1 MATSTGS
8 SGRPGRSPGERR
20 YWALCANPSV
30 YRIEQAVRE
39 RVTDAWTTDGR
50 SIRAGD
56 WVLIWKGKGQ
66 GEHRGVVALGE
77 VLTDPQPLPD
87 ADNPYW
93 VEPPPPEQLRERVLV
108 RYVVPERLPLWE
120 PDSVLEGLSV
130 SRARGGTV
138 FHVTPE
144 QWDTLVDRVGGL
156 PLALAAGQQPV
167 HFVPRQHYRRA
178 ALHDRYGG
186 QRQGGIS
193 TPAQSP
199 IILLFSSPRGSDFG
213 YRDGWTSE
221 GLYLYTGEGQRGD
234 MTLSRGNAA
243 IAEHADVGRDLH
255 LFEAAGKGFVEYVG
269 RMVCVGSE
277 WRMGADT
284 EGRPRK
290 VVVFALAPA
299 EEFVTE
305 AARPGSGQPEGRE
318 DLDADLDLAALR
330 ALALGPAASGPV
342 PAAERVR
349 RVWLR
354 SQAVRRYALLRA
366 EGLCEGCGQ
375 SAPFTTPEGEPY
387 LEVHHL
393 RRLSDG
399 GPDHP
404 AHVAALCPNCH
415 RRCHHAGDARSFNSE
430 VARRVRDRE
439 VALGFQ
445 AL

>member
-93 VEPPPPEQLRERVLV
+93 VEPPPPDQLRERVLV

-120 PDSVLEGLSV
+120 PDQVLEGLSV

-156 PLALAAGQQPV
+156 PLARAAGQQPV

-178 ALHDRYGG
+178 PCTTATAANGRAASAPRRSPRSSCSSAAPGG
-186 QRQGGIS
+186 PTSATGMAGRPKGCIS
-193 TPAQSP
+193 TRA
-199 IILLFSSPRGSDFG
+199 RGS
-213 YRDGWTSE
+213 
-221 GLYLYTGEGQRGD
+221 
-234 MTLSRGNAA
+234 
-243 IAEHADVGRDLH
+243 
-255 LFEAAGKGFVEYVG
+255 
-269 RMVCVGSE
+269 
-277 WRMGADT
+277 GAT
-284 EGRPRK
+284 
-290 VVVFALAPA
+290 
-299 EEFVTE
+299 
-305 AARPGSGQPEGRE
+305 
-318 DLDADLDLAALR
+318 
-330 ALALGPAASGPV
+330 
-342 PAAERVR
+342 
-349 RVWLR
+349 
-354 SQAVRRYALLRA
+354 
-366 EGLCEGCGQ
+366 
-375 SAPFTTPEGEPY
+375 
-387 LEVHHL
+387 
-393 RRLSDG
+393 
-399 GPDHP
+399 
-404 AHVAALCPNCH
+404 
-415 RRCHHAGDARSFNSE
+415 
-430 VARRVRDRE
+430 
-439 VALGFQ
+439 
-445 AL
+445 

>member
-1 MATSTGS
+1 MTLKPVSKQPGS
-8 SGRPGRSPGERR
+8 
-20 YWALCANPSV
+20 V
-30 YRIEQAVRE
+30 HV
-39 RVTDAWTTDGR
+39 
-50 SIRAGD
+50 
-56 WVLIWKGKGQ
+56 
-66 GEHRGVVALGE
+66 
-77 VLTDPQPLPD
+77 
-87 ADNPYW
+87 
-93 VEPPPPEQLRERVLV
+93 
-108 RYVVPERLPLWE
+108 
-120 PDSVLEGLSV
+120 EGLSV

-156 PLALAAGQQPV
+156 PLARAAGQQPV

-199 IILLFSSPRGSDFG
+199 IILLFSSPRGADFG

-243 IAEHADVGRDLH
+243 IAEHADAGRDLH

-299 EEFVTE
+299 EEFVAE

-330 ALALGPAASGPV
+330 ALALEPAASGPV

-393 RRLSDG
+393 PALRRRPRPSGPCRGVVPQLPPSVPPLRRRPVLQQRSGPAG
-399 GPDHP
+399 GGQGRARRSSPMRFAGSEAAHP
-404 AHVAALCPNCH
+404 RSRGRGRSSP
-415 RRCHHAGDARSFNSE
+415 RDRPPPAGDRPES
-430 VARRVRDRE
+430 
-439 VALGFQ
+439 
-445 AL
+445 